1 MNDSSLR
8 GYGDGAIWTPIEIKG
23 VGCRALFVELC
34 ECGRRVISAEGLFGD
49 DNVRGREVFFED
61 IAAFIV
67 CQPRLQ
73 ANVTAQ
79 ASERHC
85 NVCR

>member
-1 MNDSSLR
+1 MDDSSLG
-8 GYGDGAIWTPIEIKG
+8 GYGDRAIWTPIKIEG

-34 ECGRRVISAEGLFGD
+34 ECGWCVISAEGLLGD

-61 IAAFIV
+61 VAAFIV

-85 NVCR
+85 DVCR